1 MPVSITSTIAWHAPE
16 LSRPE
21 PRFSQLPRR
30 IPRWQQEKNHPENES
45 TVRLRANASS
55 RPCAAKRKGLFV
67 PVREARA
74 AKSRA
79 VSRQLLSGCRKRERK
94 APRFREN
101 LPEEKRRAANNRRR
115 SDFYGAAEPNT
126 TIGPVGEG
134 MPPAGSSVIATA
146 CSAFRS
152 RAYFACMNA

>member
-1 MPVSITSTIAWHAPE
+1 MPASITSTIAWHTPGV
-16 LSRPE
+16 SRPE
-21 PRFSQLPRR
+21 PRFSQFSRR
-30 IPRWQQEKNHPENES
+30 IPRWQQEKNHPEHES
-45 TVRLRANASS
+45 TVRRRANASS
-55 RPCAAKRKGLFV
+55 RPCAGKRKGPSG
-67 PVREARA
+67 PVREAKAARSRA
-74 AKSRA
+74 ASRR
-79 VSRQLLSGCRKRERK
+79 SLSGCRKQERK
-94 APRFREN
+94 APRCREN